1 MTRVK
6 DLTGMRFGRLVVVEL
21 IGKAANGKYQWKCK
35 CDCGNYTIVKG
46 NSLTTDHT
54 KSCGCL
60 EKETKREV
68 NTIHGLRRHPLYK
81 VWLNM
86 KDRCYNPNNSHFK
99 YYGGKGITVCNEWKD
114 NFKLFYDWMI
124 NNGYEKGMSIDRI
137 DNSLEYSPDNC
148 RVIPFNK
155 QSSNRTTNYAIIHGG
170 VPYTVAELAKLLNVK
185 SPTLYSRLRR
195 NGRI

>member
-155 QSSNRTTNYAIIHGG
+155 QSSNRTTNYAIIHEG

>member
-21 IGKAANGKYQWKCK
+21 IGKTANGKYQWKCK

-46 NSLTTDHT
+46 NSLTTGHT

-68 NTIHGLRRHPLYK
+68 NTIHGLRRCPLYK

-86 KDRCYNPNNSHFK
+86 KDRCHNPNNSHFK
-99 YYGGKGITVCNEWKD
+99 YYGGKGIAVCSEWKED
-114 NFKLFYDWMI
+114 FKLFYDWMI

-148 RVIPFNK
+148 RIVPFNK
-155 QSSNRTTNYAIIHGG
+155 QSSNRTTNYAIMYEGI
-170 VPYTVAELAKLLNVK
+170 PYTVAELSKLLNVK
-185 SPTLYSRLRR
+185 SSTLYSRLRR
-195 NGRI
+195 HGRI

>member
-86 KDRCYNPNNSHFK
+86 KDRYYNPNNSHFK

-155 QSSNRTTNYAIIHGG
+155 QSSNRTTNYAIIHEG

>member
-1 MTRVK
+1 MTKVK
-6 DLTGMRFGRLVVVEL
+6 DLTGTRFGRLVVVEL

-46 NSLTTDHT
+46 NSLTTSHT

-68 NTIHGLRRHPLYK
+68 NTTHGLRRHPLYG

-86 KDRCYNPNNSHFK
+86 KGRCYNSNNSHFK
-99 YYGGKGITVCNEWKD
+99 YYGGKGITVCNEWKN

-137 DNSLEYSPDNC
+137 DNYLGYSPDNC
-148 RVIPFNK
+148 RIIPFNK
-155 QSSNRTTNYAIIHGG
+155 QSSNRTTNYAIMYEGL
-170 VPYTVAELAKLLNVK
+170 PYTIAELSKLLNVK
-185 SPTLYSRLRR
+185 SSTLYSKLRR
-195 NGRI
+195 HGKI

>member
-1 MTRVK
+1 
-6 DLTGMRFGRLVVVEL
+6 
-21 IGKAANGKYQWKCK
+21 
-35 CDCGNYTIVKG
+35 
-46 NSLTTDHT
+46 
-54 KSCGCL
+54 
-60 EKETKREV
+60 
-68 NTIHGLRRHPLYK
+68 
-81 VWLNM
+81 
-86 KDRCYNPNNSHFK
+86 
-99 YYGGKGITVCNEWKD
+99 
-114 NFKLFYDWMI
+114 MI

-155 QSSNRTTNYAIIHGG
+155 QSSNRTTNYAIIHEG

>member
-86 KDRCYNPNNSHFK
+86 KDRCYNPNNSNFK

-155 QSSNRTTNYAIIHGG
+155 QSSNRTTNYAIIHEG